1 MRLKLSMFLLQM
13 FCLQNPIAGP
23 GYLPELFTN
32 NPIVKLT
39 EPVISVIPE
48 QENEAHIMI
57 PLRFVGNLMLLE
69 CRIDSISG
77 YLVFDT
83 GASEIILNQ
92 VYFRHYSARTLPQT
106 AGITG
111 SAGEVKTITVGSIL
125 VSELEFRKVTTHMAD
140 LSHLE
145 NNRNVRILG
154 LVNFE
159 LFKAF
164 TLVIDARNAQL
175 QLIPQKEK
183 GKKNKGLPDAQNQ
196 DVILHV
202 DFSQNILFLPG
213 SIAQKKIRF
222 CLDTGAETNVINSRN
237 PDAVLN
243 TIAITGKT
251 TLRGTGRGK
260 NEVLTGTLKECD
272 IGGSKFQDMRTIIA
286 NLDPLNEAYGYHI
299 DGMLGYPFLQK
310 CCLCINFA
318 EQTMGIKFYKETYIE
333 MNK

>member
-1 MRLKLSMFLLQM
+1 MRLKFSIFLMLL
-13 FCLQNPIAGP
+13 FSLQNPTAGP
-23 GYLPELFTN
+23 GCPSFLTQN
-32 NPIVKLT
+32 RPILKPT
-39 EPVISVIPE
+39 ESASGIVLL
-48 QENEAHIMI
+48 QESETPIMI
-57 PLRFVGNLMLLE
+57 PLRFAGNLMLLE

-83 GASEIILNQ
+83 GTAEIILNK
-92 VYFRHYSARTLPQT
+92 VYFRNYSARPLEQT

-111 SAGEVKTITVGSIL
+111 PAGEVKTITIGSLMI
-125 VSELEFRKVTTHMAD
+125 SKLEFKKVTTHMAD

-145 NNRNVRILG
+145 SNRNVRILG

-164 TLVIDARNAQL
+164 TLIIDARNAQL
-175 QLIPQKEK
+175 QLIPRNGK
-183 GKKNKGLPDAQNQ
+183 GKKNNGLPDAQSQ
-196 DVILHV
+196 DMILQV
-202 DFSQNILFLPG
+202 DFSQNILFMQG
-213 SIAQKKIRF
+213 TIAQKKVRF

-243 TIAITGKT
+243 TISITGKT
-251 TLRGTGRGK
+251 TLRGSGRGK
-260 NEVLTGTLKECD
+260 NEVLTGTMQECD
-272 IGGSKFQDMRTIIA
+272 FGGRKFRDMRTIIA

>member
-1 MRLKLSMFLLQM
+1 MRYKLTVILLLL
-13 FCLQNPIAGP
+13 FNLQNPVAGP
-23 GYLPELFTN
+23 GSLPVLYN
-32 NPIVKLT
+32 NAHDIKLSGSET
-39 EPVISVIPE
+39 KMILVPEGEIP
-48 QENEAHIMI
+48 IMI
-57 PLRFVGNLMLLE
+57 PLRFSGNLMLLE

-83 GASEIILNQ
+83 GTSEIILNQ
-92 VYFRHYSARTLPQT
+92 VYFRNYSARTLPQT

-125 VSELEFRKVTTHMAD
+125 VSELEFKKVTTHMAD

-159 LFKAF
+159 LFKSF
-164 TLVIDARNAQL
+164 TLIIDARNAQL
-175 QLIPQKEK
+175 LLIPQKEK
-183 GKKNKGLPDAQNQ
+183 GKKNKGLVDAQSQ
-196 DVILHV
+196 DMILQV
-202 DFSQNILFLPG
+202 DFSQNILFMQG

-237 PDAVLN
+237 PDVVLN

-260 NEVLTGTLKECD
+260 NEVLSGSMKECD
-272 IGGSKFQDMRTIIA
+272 IGGRKIQDMRTIIA

-318 EQTMGIKFYKETYIE
+318 DQTMGIKFYKETYVE

>member
-1 MRLKLSMFLLQM
+1 MFLLLL
-13 FCLQNPIAGP
+13 FCLQNPTAGP
-23 GYLPELFTN
+23 GYLPVLSNN
-32 NPIVKLT
+32 NPVVKIT
-39 EPVISVIPE
+39 EPYTSQIPVPE
-48 QENEAHIMI
+48 SETPIMI
-57 PLRFVGNLMLLE
+57 PLRFAGNLMLLE

-77 YLVFDT
+77 FLVFDT

-92 VYFRHYSARTLPQT
+92 VYFRNYSSRPLQQT
-106 AGITG
+106 TGITG
-111 SAGEVKTITVGSIL
+111 TAGDVKTITVGSIL
-125 VSELEFRKVTTHMAD
+125 ISELEFKKVTTHMAD

-164 TLVIDARNAQL
+164 TLIIDARNEQL
-175 QLIPQKEK
+175 QLITRKEK
-183 GKKNKGLPDAQNQ
+183 GKKIKGLPDTQSH
-196 DVILHV
+196 DVILQV
-202 DFSQNILFLPG
+202 DFSQNILFMQG
-213 SIAQKKIRF
+213 SIAQKKVRF

-237 PDAVLN
+237 PEAVLN

-251 TLRGTGRGK
+251 TLRGSGKGK
-260 NEVLTGTLKECD
+260 NEVLTGTMMECD
-272 IGGSKFQDMRTIIA
+272 IGGKKFQDMRTIIA

-310 CCLCINFA
+310 CSLCINFA
-318 EQTMGIKFYKETYIE
+318 EQTVGIKFYKETFVE